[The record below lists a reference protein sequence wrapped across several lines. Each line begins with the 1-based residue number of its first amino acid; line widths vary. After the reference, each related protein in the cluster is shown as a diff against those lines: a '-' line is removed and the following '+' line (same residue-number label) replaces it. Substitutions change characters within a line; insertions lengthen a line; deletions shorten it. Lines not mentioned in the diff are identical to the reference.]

1 MSPSSVNPHRLSQM
15 RRKHPLFLP
24 LFRSTSNSIP
34 HPSASVLFGSSICPP
49 CCSPA
54 PVTGIESPITPC
66 LVLPALNVP
75 FRSTANSVLLTW
87 KAEPLQWVQR
97 GHCGLVPTLPVLPC
111 PSSVSSSCWPQS
123 SSQDTLGTLRSHAP
137 SPSHILP
144 HCCNLLS
151 SLLRTGLQEAFFSL
165 CS

>member
-1 MSPSSVNPHRLSQM
+1 MSPSSVNPHRLSQI
-15 RRKHPLFLP
+15 RRKHPLPSSLP
-24 LFRSTSNSIP
+24 LHIQLHTTPICLC
-34 HPSASVLFGSSICPP
+34 VLFGSSIGPP

-54 PVTGIESPITPC
+54 TVTGIESPITPC

-75 FRSTANSVLLTW
+75 FRPTANSVLLTW

-97 GHCGLVPTLPVLPC
+97 GHCDLVPTLPVLPC

-151 SLLRTGLQEAFFSL
+151 SLLRTGLEEAVFSL
-165 CS
+165 SS